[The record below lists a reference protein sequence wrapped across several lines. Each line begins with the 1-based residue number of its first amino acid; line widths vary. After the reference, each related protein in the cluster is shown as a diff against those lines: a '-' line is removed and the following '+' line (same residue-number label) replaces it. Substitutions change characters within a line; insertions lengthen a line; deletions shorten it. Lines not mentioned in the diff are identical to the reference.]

1 MTCRLSAA
9 GCFWL
14 LYFAA
19 LVACGIAWRF
29 FA

>member
-1 MTCRLSAA
+1 MIGRLSPA

-19 LVACGIAWRF
+19 LVASGLAWRL